1 LNSAPDPDKLMK
13 EFFSYTD
20 EELMLEIKADNML
33 AFDIL
38 YKKYSKRLY
47 KFAFSI
53 LKSNEDAENIIQD
66 VFLNLW
72 ENRQVVEKDSSVKY
86 YVFTIVHNSAISL
99 IRKKA
104 RTTQFIEYLKLH
116 QNLNQEPVNVE
127 LEYNELKD
135 RLDRI
140 ISHLPGRQKEVYILH
155 KVKGLKYQE
164 IAKRLNI
171 SENTIENHMSRA
183 LKTIR
188 EKLGSYSLVPLLFF
202 FLFV

>member
-1 LNSAPDPDKLMK
+1 MK

-20 EELMLEIKADNML
+20 EELMLEIKAGNML

-53 LKSNEDAENIIQD
+53 LKSDEESENIIQD

-72 ENRQVVEKDSSVKY
+72 ENRQSVVKDSSVKY
-86 YVFTIVHNSAISL
+86 YVFSIVHNSAISL

-104 RTTQFIEYLKLH
+104 RTTQFIEYLRLH
-116 QNLNQEPVNVE
+116 QNLNQDPVNVE
-127 LEYNELKD
+127 FEYNELKD

-140 ISHLPGRQKEVYILH
+140 VNRLPERQKEVYILH
-155 KVKGLKYQE
+155 NVEGLRYQD
-164 IAKRLNI
+164 IAKRLKI

-188 EKLGSYSLVPLLFF
+188 EKLGTYSLIPLLFF

>member
-1 LNSAPDPDKLMK
+1 MK

-20 EELMLEIKADNML
+20 EELMLEIKAGNML

-53 LKSNEDAENIIQD
+53 LKSDEESENIIQD
-66 VFLNLW
+66 VFLNLL
-72 ENRQVVEKDSSVKY
+72 ENRQSVVKDSSVKY
-86 YVFTIVHNSAISL
+86 YVFSIVHNSAISL

-104 RTTQFIEYLKLH
+104 RTTQFIEYLRLH
-116 QNLNQEPVNVE
+116 QNLNQDPVNVE
-127 LEYNELKD
+127 FEYNELKD

-140 ISHLPGRQKEVYILH
+140 VNRLPERQKEVYILH
-155 KVKGLKYQE
+155 NVEGLRYQD
-164 IAKRLNI
+164 IAKRLKI

-188 EKLGSYSLVPLLFF
+188 EKLGTYSLIPLLFF